1 MDTNWVKL
9 KQRSGRR
16 SYGIEIGEMEF
27 GKEIPDLRFHF
38 TFVSPKHLYL
48 KLVILPSFSLKILTV
63 GIVLHQFSQAIKVDL
78 FTYFDRPNI

>member
-1 MDTNWVKL
+1 
-9 KQRSGRR
+9 
-16 SYGIEIGEMEF
+16 MEF